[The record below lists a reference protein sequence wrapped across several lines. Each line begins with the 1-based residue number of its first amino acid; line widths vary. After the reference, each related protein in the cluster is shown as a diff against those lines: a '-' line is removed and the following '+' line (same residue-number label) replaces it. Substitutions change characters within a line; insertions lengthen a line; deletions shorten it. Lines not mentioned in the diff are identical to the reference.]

1 MSVSQVVDKSHQLPQ
16 EKGEGEFLFYFIEGS
31 NMDADNEPCNK
42 VPCFA
47 SSSVHNLVNSVGP
60 GVKENWV

>member
-1 MSVSQVVDKSHQLPQ
+1 
-16 EKGEGEFLFYFIEGS
+16 
-31 NMDADNEPCNK
+31 MDADNEPCNK